1 MTPVVATAR
10 QNAVAL
16 DDGEARLRLGKSIF
30 ELQHPL
36 EIAGEK
42 LSSALLSFSIRP
54 EPPFLGQRPSL
65 AVWWQDVPAGVFD
78 LNAFGPTR
86 IRLPLRNLA
95 SPSRLTLEVDF
106 ARNEAFY
113 AGNFDAFTLDCA
125 TVGNFAI
132 EPVAIADDP
141 RFALVPI
148 ARKLAQELGLQG
160 EYLRDLQRLAP
171 LQDAVI
177 SALRG
182 GRGFSLVRLGDGEG
196 RVLNYPTH
204 FSDLDVLNSV
214 LYYHFGPESMDWVKA
229 SAQGA
234 WTSTVMVAL
243 QQLLT
248 ASLRNADAVGLPVSE
263 TMSDKALSND
273 AFGALGYATAL
284 LTGLSLTRHI
294 PASLRYGVN
303 VFQQAA
309 GKGLLFREAAQAA
322 RAVYLVG
329 PWDLTEPFA
338 ASVGLETAH
347 HIRVPGHYTWRGS
360 KGFGQFPELHR
371 FVEQRLMN
379 LGDLSGSLLLVGAG
393 ILGKHYCN
401 LAKSRGAVALDIGSV
416 FDSWAQK
423 GLPYAVSN
431 PHVRLD
437 KLRDQTG

>member
-16 DDGEARLRLGKSIF
+16 DDGEARLRLGRSIF
-30 ELQHPL
+30 ELQCPP
-36 EIAGEK
+36 EIVADK
-42 LSSALLSFSIRP
+42 PRAALLSFSIRP
-54 EPPFLGQRPSL
+54 EPPFLGQRPILS
-65 AVWWQDVPAGVFD
+65 VWWQDVPAGTFE

-86 IRLPLRNLA
+86 IQVPLRHLV
-95 SPSRLTLEVDF
+95 SPSRLMLQVDF
-106 ARNEAFY
+106 ARSEAFY
-113 AGNFDAFTLDCA
+113 AGDFDAFTLDCA
-125 TVGNFAI
+125 TVGDFGI
-132 EPVAIADDP
+132 EAVTIADDP
-141 RFALVPI
+141 RFALVPV
-148 ARKLAQELGLQG
+148 ARKLAQDLGLQG
-160 EYLRDLQRLAP
+160 EYLRDPQRLAP
-171 LQDAVI
+171 LQESVI
-177 SALRG
+177 GALRDR
-182 GRGFSLVRLGDGEG
+182 RGFSLVRLGDGEG

-204 FSDLDVLNSV
+204 FADLDVLNQV
-214 LYYHFGPESMDWVKA
+214 LYYHFGPESIHWVKA
-229 SAQGA
+229 GAHDTWISAVI
-234 WTSTVMVAL
+234 TPL
-243 QQLLT
+243 QQLLI
-248 ASLRNADAVGLPVSE
+248 ASLRNADAVGLPVAE
-263 TMSDKALSND
+263 TMSDAALTND

-284 LTGLSLTRHI
+284 LTGLSLSRHV
-294 PASLRYGVN
+294 PADLRYGVN

-338 ASVGLETAH
+338 ASAGLDAVH

-360 KGFGQFPELHR
+360 KGFGQFPELYR
-371 FVEQRLMN
+371 FVEQRIMN
-379 LGDLSGSLLLVGAG
+379 LGDLSGCLLLVGAG

-423 GLPYAVSN
+423 GLPYAVRN